1 MGRFAKRRL
10 EYGNEAIYLHR
21 LISAFSVDN
30 IRSEE
35 WKSEVIRIAT
45 DLRNML
51 INPVTIEQANQAR
64 ETMEKLKGL
73 LNNDKTGNGNAT
85 G

>member
-1 MGRFAKRRL
+1 MGRHAKRRL

-30 IRSEE
+30 MRSQE
-35 WKSEVIRIAT
+35 WIDEVSRLAT
-45 DLRNML
+45 ELRNML
-51 INPVTIEQANQAR
+51 LNPITIEQADQAKL
-64 ETMEKLKGL
+64 TMEKLRGL
-73 LNNDKTGNGNAT
+73 LSDDKSGNGNAA